1 MEGFTFDLPAKL
13 QGLEGIAFLY
23 FSASSKLV
31 SVANKMLFSQAITG
45 ISQM

>member
-1 MEGFTFDLPAKL
+1 MEAFTFDQPAKL

-31 SVANKMLFSQAITG
+31 SVANKMLFLRQ
-45 ISQM
+45 